1 MPEQAVKQSH
11 DIDALM
17 ITIGAQAK
25 AASRPLSI
33 AGTDQKNRALLA
45 MASAIEASRM
55 RSLPLIGKMRLRRKA
70 QALPLPSWTG

>member
-17 ITIGAQAK
+17 MTIGAQAK

-33 AGTDQKNRALLA
+33 AGADQKNRALLA
-45 MASAIEASRM
+45 MASAIET
-55 RSLPLIGKMRLRRKA
+55 SLTSFPDSIHA
-70 QALPLPSWTG
+70 FFICFAA